1 MPEEHPRSSHDSSH
15 ETADLIFDSF
25 YAGAIGGSV
34 VALFFLFIDVMNGQP
49 LFTPS
54 LMGSV
59 LIGGAVAA
67 SVFEVH
73 LDMVAY
79 YTIVHFLIFGALG
92 AFVSL
97 AVRKVVE
104 HAHHPGLVLLGLF
117 GLFEVAFILFAAF
130 VMPGVI
136 ERVGAVPV
144 LLANLMAAGSMAGF
158 LFVTHRPA
166 AWQHL
171 KHSLHLA

>member
-1 MPEEHPRSSHDSSH
+1 MREARPSSSH
-15 ETADLIFDSF
+15 ETADFIFDSF
-25 YAGAIGGSV
+25 YAGAIGGST
-34 VALFFLFIDVMNGQP
+34 VALFFLFVDIMHGQP

-59 LIGGAVAA
+59 LITGAAA
-67 SVFEVH
+67 SSVTEVH

-79 YTIVHFLIFGALG
+79 YTMVHFLIFGALG
-92 AFVSL
+92 ALVS
-97 AVRKVVE
+97 VVVQKVE
-104 HAHHPGLVLLGLF
+104 ERAHRPGLVLLGIF
-117 GLFEVAFILFAAF
+117 GLFELSFIAFAAF

-136 ERVGAVPV
+136 ERVGALPV

-166 AWQHL
+166 AWQRL